1 MKFSNIRHIFFD
13 LDHTL
18 WDFDKNSGLA
28 FTSIFK
34 KHRISVELES
44 FLEVYTPI
52 NENYWKLYREDK
64 VTKEDLRYGRLKE
77 AFDGLKINVTDAQ
90 IEKLSIDYIDHLPN
104 HNHLLE
110 GTLEILD
117 YLHPLYDLHIITN
130 GFKEVQR
137 KKMENSGILKY
148 FKTITTSEDVGVKKP
163 HRRIFETALERASA
177 QVSQSI
183 MIGDNLEADILGAKG
198 FGMEAILYNYY
209 KAEFPPDHH
218 QVIEMKELL
227 KYL

>member
-1 MKFSNIRHIFFD
+1 MKFNNIQHIFFD

-28 FTSIFK
+28 FNSIFK
-34 KHRISVELES
+34 KHKIPVDLES

-52 NENYWKLYREDK
+52 NENYWKLYREDR

-77 AFDGLKINVTDAQ
+77 SFDGLKINVTDDQ
-90 IEKLSIDYIDHLPN
+90 IEQLSIDYIDHLPN

-110 GTLEILD
+110 GTIEILE
-117 YLHPLYDLHIITN
+117 YLYPLYELHIITN
-130 GFKEVQR
+130 GFKEVQQR
-137 KKMENSGILKY
+137 KMESSGILKY

-163 HRRIFETALERASA
+163 HRKIFETALKKASA
-177 QVSQSI
+177 GVSQSI

-218 QVIEMKELL
+218 QVLEMKDLL

>member
-1 MKFSNIRHIFFD
+1 MKFKNIRHIFFD

-28 FTSIFK
+28 FDSIFK
-34 KHRISVELES
+34 KHQIVVELDS
-44 FLEVYTPI
+44 FLAVYTPI

-77 AFDGLKINVTDAQ
+77 SFDGLKINVTDAQ
-90 IEKLSIDYIDHLPN
+90 IEQLSIDYIDHLPN

-110 GTLEILD
+110 GTQEILE
-117 YLHPLYDLHIITN
+117 YLYPLYDLHIITN

-137 KKMENSGILKY
+137 RKMESSGILKY

-163 HRRIFETALERASA
+163 HPMIFETALNNAQA
-177 QVSQSI
+177 QVAESI

-209 KAEFPPDHH
+209 KNEFPSDHH
-218 QVIEMKELL
+218 QVLEMKEILR
-227 KYL
+227 YL